1 MEPHSERL
9 SQEASSDCFD
19 VAGGDGFLTS
29 TSQSVAG
36 VLVSM

>member
-1 MEPHSERL
+1 MQPHLERL
-9 SQEASSDCFD
+9 SREGLNDCFD

-29 TSQSVAG
+29 TNQSVAG